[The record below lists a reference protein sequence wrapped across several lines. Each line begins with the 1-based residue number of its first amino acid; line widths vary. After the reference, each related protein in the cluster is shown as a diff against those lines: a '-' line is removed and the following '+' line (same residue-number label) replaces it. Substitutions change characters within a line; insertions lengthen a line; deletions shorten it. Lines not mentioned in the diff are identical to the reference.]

1 MNDENIILD
10 FISVSF
16 VHRNLSEYYI
26 GIYAA
31 LRNYYRQQSGV
42 YKKYYSGKLK
52 KDICYDTLEEDADEA
67 SHDEPVNKYSKKN
80 KQGLKENI
88 ARKVLINIWIQK
100 LHVCKLGGDDII
112 CTLEICEEVCLS
124 KYKKVILPH
133 GGGLPKK
140 KKKNIL
146 KDIGK
151 KIYMLL
157 E

>member
-67 SHDEPVNKYSKKN
+67 SHDEPVNKYAKKN
-80 KQGLKENI
+80 KQ
-88 ARKVLINIWIQK
+88 
-100 LHVCKLGGDDII
+100 
-112 CTLEICEEVCLS
+112 
-124 KYKKVILPH
+124 VI
-133 GGGLPKK
+133 KK
-140 KKKNIL
+140 KKYKNLRYGKVDSIIKTL
-146 KDIGK
+146 NNTDVNKHKLNDSNK
-151 KIYMLL
+151 KI
-157 E
+157 

>member
-80 KQGLKENI
+80 KQNLRYGKVDSIIKTLNNTD
-88 ARKVLINIWIQK
+88 ARLRK
-100 LHVCKLGGDDII
+100 LNYNDLTRELNKH
-112 CTLEICEEVCLS
+112 EIT
-124 KYKKVILPH
+124 
-133 GGGLPKK
+133 
-140 KKKNIL
+140 
-146 KDIGK
+146 
-151 KIYMLL
+151 
-157 E
+157 

>member
-67 SHDEPVNKYSKKN
+67 SHDEPVNKYAKKN

-88 ARKVLINIWIQK
+88 AQ
-100 LHVCKLGGDDII
+100 
-112 CTLEICEEVCLS
+112 VCLS

-140 KKKNIL
+140 KKKKHPEGYWEKNL
-146 KDIGK
+146 YVIGVK
-151 KIYMLL
+151 LL
-157 E
+157 HVSYEYNNKVLLIIT